1 MKERRCLKIAYTQSL
16 YICEL
21 VTSWSVQYDAQKKE
35 YSFIYIKTYTVVS
48 NILNNK
54 V

>member
-21 VTSWSVQYDAQKKE
+21 VTSWSVQYDAQKKRIFIHIYKDL
-35 YSFIYIKTYTVVS
+35 YSSK
-48 NILNNK
+48 
-54 V
+54 